1 MLLLLRVDMKCFL
14 SRTPCQEEGKAAER
28 AWYQKDSMGW
38 CFRNGFLF
46 VCLCVR
52 VCVWICLGLC
62 VLLFSSATAG
72 SISLVLLWH
81 RMLGCDR
88 WWQKLLSQRM
98 GKKK

>member
-1 MLLLLRVDMKCFL
+1 MFFCPTHHVRKRGRQLKEHGIR
-14 SRTPCQEEGKAAER
+14 RT
-28 AWYQKDSMGW
+28 AWGGVLGM
-38 CFRNGFLF
+38 FLF